1 MHGSTILINL
11 AGAVALLLWGTQMIS
26 ASVLRGFGTPLR
38 NWLGQHLG
46 NRWMALLAGL
56 GITGLLQSSTAT
68 SMMAASFTANGTLA
82 LAPALAVMLGASL
95 GSTLV
100 VQLLSFDTSLLAPL
114 LILLGLLLFRL
125 SAELRLSSVGQA
137 LIGTGLMLLA
147 LRLLGQ
153 ALGQIE
159 HSAVFAVMLQGLAG
173 DALIALLLAALLTW
187 VCHSSVAVVLLIAS
201 LALAALVP
209 LETALALVLGA
220 NLGGAL
226 PALGGKRS
234 AMARRLPLGNLL
246 MRLLGCL
253 LALPLLAPLS
263 RLGLTLGT
271 PGQAVVYFHMAFNL
285 ALALLV
291 IGATGPLAAL
301 LLRLLPDEP
310 QPADPGM
317 PHYLDEAGLAVV
329 NIGLANAT
337 REALRTADLL
347 GQMLQGTARLLERA
361 DRNQA
366 GQVQRLDQA
375 LDQLSAAIRAY
386 LADLGQDG
394 MSDADADR
402 AQEILLFVIN
412 LEHAGDIITN
422 SLLQLALRRASHG
435 FSEFELSRIM
445 PLHAALEESL
455 RLAVSLFLAEDLV
468 AARQLLARK
477 ELLRQLEASAGREQ
491 FRRQRDDRG
500 LWIEAG
506 DILPRLL
513 RDYRRIHHHIA
524 ALAYPLLERNG
535 ATRADAEPGR
545 AQMLGAA
552 RQVKP
557 T

>member
-226 PALGGKRS
+226 PALGGGKRT

-246 MRLLGCL
+246 IRLLGCL

-263 RLGLTLGT
+263 ALGLTLGT

-285 ALALLV
+285 VLALLV

-337 REALRTADLL
+337 REALRSADLL
-347 GQMLQGTARLLERA
+347 GQMLQGTASLLERA
-361 DRNQA
+361 DHHQA
-366 GQVQRLDQA
+366 AQIQRLDQA
-375 LDQLSAAIRAY
+375 LDQLCAAIRAY

-394 MSDADADR
+394 MGDADADR

-412 LEHAGDIITN
+412 LEHAGDIISN
-422 SLLQLALRRASHG
+422 SLLPLALRRASHR
-435 FSEFELSRIM
+435 FSEFELSLIM
-445 PLHAALEESL
+445 PLHGALEESL
-455 RLAVSLFLAEDLV
+455 RLAVSAFLAADLL

-477 ELLRQLEASAGREQ
+477 ELLRQLEASASREQ

-524 ALAYPLLERNG
+524 ALAYPPLERNG
-535 ATRADAEPGR
+535 ATRIDAEAGHS
-545 AQMLGAA
+545 AGAPMA
-552 RQVKP
+552 GASRL
-557 T
+557 

>member
-159 HSAVFAVMLQGLAG
+159 HSAVFAAMLQGLAG

-263 RLGLTLGT
+263 ELGATLGT
-271 PGQAVVYFHMAFNL
+271 AGQAVVYFHMAFNL

-291 IGATGPLAAL
+291 IGVTGPLAAL

-347 GQMLQGTARLLERA
+347 GQMLQGTASLLERA
-361 DRNQA
+361 ERNQA

-402 AQEILLFVIN
+402 AQEVLLFVIN

-422 SLLQLALRRASHG
+422 SLLQLALRRANHG

-455 RLAVSLFLAEDLV
+455 RLAVSVFLAEDLV

-477 ELLRQLEASAGREQ
+477 ELLRQLETSAGREQ

-524 ALAYPLLERNG
+524 ALAYPPLERNG
-535 ATRADAEPGR
+535 APRADVEPGR
-545 AQMLGAA
+545 GAQMAGG
-552 RQVKP
+552 
-557 T
+557 